1 MQTPTTL
8 RENWS
13 AGNPTLGAW
22 LAIPSTVSAEAVAR
36 IGYDYVCVDTQHG
49 ANDAQ
54 TAVAMFQAISLGGGH
69 PICRVPWN
77 EPGVIGKMLDAGAEG
92 VIVPMVNTVAETEAV
107 VRAARYPPLG
117 ARSFGPVM
125 AGMRRANHHTWAP
138 EGIAVI
144 PMIET
149 VEALRNLDGIL
160 AVPGI
165 DAIYVGPA
173 DLSSSLGLV
182 PRNNDGEKL
191 FDDALATI
199 AAACKR
205 AGVVAGIHATAPLIA
220 RRLEQGYRMI
230 TVTSDMLAMKAS
242 FEADLAV
249 ARGSATAKPGDGA
262 MY

>member
-1 MQTPTTL
+1 MQTAAKTL
-8 RENWS
+8 REQWANGD
-13 AGNPTLGAW
+13 AALGAW
-22 LAIPSTVSAEAVAR
+22 LAIPSPVSAEGVAR

-49 ANDAQ
+49 AIDAQ
-54 TAVAMFQAISLGGGH
+54 TAVVLFQAITLGGGH

-92 VIVPMVNTVAETEAV
+92 VIVPMVNTAAEAEAV
-107 VRAARYPPLG
+107 VRAARYPPVG
-117 ARSFGPVM
+117 MRSFGPVM
-125 AGMRRANHHTWAP
+125 AGMRRSDHHGWAA

-149 VEALRNLDGIL
+149 TEAIHNIDAIL
-160 AVPGI
+160 AVTGI

-173 DLSSSLGLV
+173 DLSISLGLA

-199 AAACKR
+199 VAACNN
-205 AGVVAGIHATAPLIA
+205 AGIVPGMHTTAALVG
-220 RRLEQGYRMI
+220 RRLEQGFRML
-230 TVTSDMLAMKAS
+230 TVTSDMLAMRAG
-242 FEADLAV
+242 FETDLAT
-249 ARGSATAKPGDGA
+249 ARGAAPKAAGGS